1 LSGTSPE
8 DAQLFAARRQKI
20 AGMTQPEIEQLK
32 RNYEEFRKLSPERRK
47 ALQELDSEVEQDT
60 KNGGHLL
67 KLLTGYNLWLSKLT
81 PFEQEKVVGTSDPG
95 ERAEIV
101 KTIRDEQQKREARLA
116 LEPPRGKAP
125 SLSTADLDAMLKAV
139 EDNFLS
145 AEVRDK
151 LPQKGAQ
158 RDQHL
163 RVLKAARAQ
172 IHTSGNIPSSTQTFI
187 ATLIDA
193 IPNASVKTR
202 IQNHTGKPLAP
213 RRILGQTL
221 ARALA
226 TEWRLEI
233 EAAYPPPAA
242 IDDLIASRIAAAES
256 SRRDAQKN
264 LLNTPDGR
272 RMVGVQVAIQT
283 GEQFDELR
291 PVFYW
296 LWAGFP
302 NGNRALRG
310 K

>member
-1 LSGTSPE
+1 
-8 DAQLFAARRQKI
+8 
-20 AGMTQPEIEQLK
+20 
-32 RNYEEFRKLSPERRK
+32 
-47 ALQELDSEVEQDT
+47 
-60 KNGGHLL
+60 
-67 KLLTGYNLWLSKLT
+67 
-81 PFEQEKVVGTSDPG
+81 
-95 ERAEIV
+95 
-101 KTIRDEQQKREARLA
+101 
-116 LEPPRGKAP
+116 
-125 SLSTADLDAMLKAV
+125 
-139 EDNFLS
+139 
-145 AEVRDK
+145 
-151 LPQKGAQ
+151 
-158 RDQHL
+158 
-163 RVLKAARAQ
+163 
-172 IHTSGNIPSSTQTFI
+172 
-187 ATLIDA
+187 
-193 IPNASVKTR
+193 
-202 IQNHTGKPLAP
+202 LAP